1 MTWYNKYR
9 PLSFDDVV
17 GQELVKQV
25 LKNSLTQDKIKHA
38 YLLTGPKG
46 TGKTTMARIFANSL
60 NDTRANPQAS
70 LEIIEMDAASNTGID
85 DIRFLTEVAQVP
97 PIAGKYKI
105 YIIDEVHMLSKSA
118 MNALLKI
125 LEEPP
130 KYLIFLLATTN
141 PEKLLPTVMSRL
153 TKLTLSS
160 HTIEGLVGRMRYI
173 ADIEGLTIT
182 NEALEVIASRSSGG
196 QRDAINHLE
205 TIASFDLES
214 YNDTNVSELLG
225 LVNQVLIQDVMEAL
239 VKQEINIELTKKVA
253 GLSLDGQLFL
263 GQVFEQILNASLE
276 GLSDYDGL
284 INPIAEV
291 ISYQLPAL
299 TPLSALAVL
308 QSKIGIQVF
317 QKAINPSLKK
327 KPNLETT
334 KLIKIVTPEIIEE
347 TAIEETAIEETV
359 VKERETAALI
369 SNTEIKKIE
378 STESVELTI
387 QKANIFFQNLNHL
400 TNTPPTLKMCL
411 QDVVVSKINDGVIEI
426 TTSNGFFLNLINN
439 PINNK
444 FLQTELSSSVGNYS
458 LVVSIRDNNQV
469 ILTGNKP
476 VEKKTEAQSEPQLE
490 ERSTHRLE
498 DQKKTEIK
506 SQDQSKIFYEAYKTL
521 KPGMEN
527 KGIAI
532 HSLVESS
539 VDSSEAPINKE
550 IINSQEMFDDLIS
563 DLDLE

>member
-25 LKNSLTQDKIKHA
+25 LKNSLIRDKIKHA

-46 TGKTTMARIFANSL
+46 TGKTTMARIFANEL
-60 NDTRANPQAS
+60 NETSSNPQAS

-85 DIRFLTEVAQVP
+85 DIRILTEVAQVP
-97 PIAGKYKI
+97 PIAGRYKI

-118 MNALLKI
+118 MSALLKI

-160 HTIEGLVGRMRYI
+160 HTIQGLVGRMRYI
-173 ADIEGLTIT
+173 ADKESLVIT
-182 NEALEVIASRSSGG
+182 DKALEIIASRSSGG

-205 TIASFDLES
+205 TVASFDLES
-214 YNDTNVSELLG
+214 YDDANVSGLLG
-225 LVNQVLIQDVMEAL
+225 LVNQVLIQDVIQAL
-239 VKQEINIELTKKVA
+239 GDQEINIGLTKQVSEL
-253 GLSLDGQLFL
+253 GLDGQLFL
-263 GQVFEQILNASLE
+263 GQLFEQILNYSLE
-276 GLSDYDGL
+276 GNSDYDTL
-284 INPIAEV
+284 INPLAEV

-308 QSKIGIQVF
+308 QSKISIRVF
-317 QKAINPSLKK
+317 QKDPSPILKK
-327 KPNLETT
+327 KSNSAASL
-334 KLIKIVTPEIIEE
+334 TPK
-347 TAIEETAIEETV
+347 
-359 VKERETAALI
+359 VKPTPIHTQTPA
-369 SNTEIKKIE
+369 K
-378 STESVELTI
+378 TESKISPVEIASVKITGELKDGLTI
-387 QKANIFFQNLNHL
+387 IKANQFFQSLNHL
-400 TNTPPTLKMCL
+400 SNTPPTLKMCL
-411 QDVVVSKINDGVIEI
+411 QDVIVSKIEDKDIYI

-444 FLQTELSSSVGNYS
+444 FLRVELEKSFGGGYVM
-458 LVVSIRDNNQV
+458 LVNIRDNNLVEIVPTVAPQEEKK
-469 ILTGNKP
+469 IELDKP
-476 VEKKTEAQSEPQLE
+476 VVT
-490 ERSTHRLE
+490 
-498 DQKKTEIK
+498 K
-506 SQDQSKIFYEAYKTL
+506 SQSTNQIDSEIFYEAYRSL

-527 KGIAI
+527 KGIKI
-532 HSLVESS
+532 HSPAKA
-539 VDSSEAPINKE
+539 SEP
-550 IINSQEMFDDLIS
+550 NSQEMFDDLVS

>member
-25 LKNSLTQDKIKHA
+25 LKNSLMRDKIKHA

-46 TGKTTMARIFANSL
+46 TGKTTMARIFANEL
-60 NDTRANPQAS
+60 NETNSNPQAS

-153 TKLTLSS
+153 TKLTLTS
-160 HTIEGLVGRMRYI
+160 HTIQGLVGRMRDI
-173 ADIEGLTIT
+173 ADKEGLLIT
-182 NEALEVIASRSSGG
+182 DKALEIIASRSSGG

-205 TIASFDLES
+205 TVASFDMES
-214 YNDTNVSELLG
+214 YDDINVSQLLG
-225 LVNQVLIQDVMEAL
+225 LVNQVLIQGVIEAL
-239 VKQEINIELTKKVA
+239 VKQEVKTELTKQVSEL
-253 GLSLDGQLFL
+253 GLDGQLFL
-263 GQVFEQILNASLE
+263 GQVFEQILNFSLE
-276 GLSDYDGL
+276 GSSDYDSL
-284 INPIAEV
+284 INPLAEV

-308 QSKIGIQVF
+308 QSKIGIRVF
-317 QKAINPSLKK
+317 QKDFSPILKK
-327 KPNLETT
+327 KPNSAASLTSEPKPTKTEPKIIPVETT
-334 KLIKIVTPEIIEE
+334 PVRITD
-347 TAIEETAIEETV
+347 
-359 VKERETAALI
+359 
-369 SNTEIKKIE
+369 EIKDGLKDG
-378 STESVELTI
+378 LTTT
-387 QKANIFFQNLNHL
+387 KANQFFQSLNHL
-400 TNTPPTLKMCL
+400 SNTPPTLKMCL
-411 QDVVVSKINDGVIEI
+411 QDVVVSKIEDKDIYI

-444 FLQTELSSSVGNYS
+444 FLRTELEKSFGSGYAM
-458 LVVSIRDNNQV
+458 LVNIRDSNLVATVPTKAPQEEKKPE
-469 ILTGNKP
+469 LEKP
-476 VEKKTEAQSEPQLE
+476 VVT
-490 ERSTHRLE
+490 
-498 DQKKTEIK
+498 K
-506 SQDQSKIFYEAYKTL
+506 SQSTNQGESEIFYEAYRSL

-527 KGIAI
+527 KGIKI
-532 HSLVESS
+532 HSPVKPSES
-539 VDSSEAPINKE
+539 D
-550 IINSQEMFDDLIS
+550 SQEMFDDLIS